1 MLGLESQLSD
11 FLSPTG
17 ELFSLYGRRV
27 EWVIFLFVATVC
39 IIGHLAA
46 AWP

>member
-11 FLSPTG
+11 FLRPTG
-17 ELFSLYGRRV
+17 KLFSLYDHHV
-27 EWVIFLFVATVC
+27 EWVIFLFVATAC

>member
-11 FLSPTG
+11 FLRPTG
-17 ELFSLYGRRV
+17 ALFSLYGRHV

-39 IIGHLAA
+39 IIGHLAVD
-46 AWP
+46 WP